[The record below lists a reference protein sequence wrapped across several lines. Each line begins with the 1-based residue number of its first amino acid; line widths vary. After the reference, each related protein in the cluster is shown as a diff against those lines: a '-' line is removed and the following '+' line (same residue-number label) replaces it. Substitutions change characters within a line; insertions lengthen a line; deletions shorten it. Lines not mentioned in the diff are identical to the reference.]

1 MNANTSWEEYCSR
14 IDELLAA
21 NPERYGSRYEAGLEV
36 RRRYPHLANAKPGE
50 AVPVRSAPVATG
62 NAEAQ
67 LNAAVRQIAATEG
80 LNSYEAYVAAVV
92 QRPELYQQYLQK
104 RRP

>member
-1 MNANTSWEEYCSR
+1 MNAKTSWDEYCGR

-21 NPERYGSRYEAGLEV
+21 NPDRYGSRYEAGLEV
-36 RRRYPHLANAKPGE
+36 KRRYPHLANAKPGE

-67 LNAAVRQIAATEG
+67 LNAAARQIAATEG
-80 LNSYEAYVAAVV
+80 MSFYEAYVATVA
-92 QRPELYQQYLQK
+92 QRPGLYQQYLHQ
-104 RRP
+104 RRR